1 MNTIRAFIAVE
12 IDNQTKQKISELISD
27 LKKSN
32 ADVKWITE
40 NQMHLT
46 LKFLGNIDENKVA
59 DISNAL
65 SGIADNLSAFTIN
78 FSGLGAFPGMNH
90 PRVVWLGVNKG
101 AESLIKLN
109 EKIETAMEKTG
120 FKKENRKFEP
130 HLTLARIRS
139 SKNISNLIKLI
150 DEVNFSAENDTHID
164 KLVLFQSTLNPKG
177 ALYKIILGKNL
188 RKASGIKGL

>member
-65 SGIADNLSAFTIN
+65 SRIADNLSAFTIN

-177 ALYKIILGKNL
+177 ALYKIILEKNL
-188 RKASGIKGL
+188 RKA